1 MRRFLPLASYMT
13 MLMVLLGTLFKLM
26 HWPSADE
33 MVIAGLGSVIFL
45 IPFYFIVRI
54 KDTPNFFGKFAYFS
68 LIFSSCVS
76 VIGVLF
82 KIMHWSGADEMCI
95 FGIGTLIFPSLL
107 FYTIFQA
114 KKANNNFKESYYG
127 FFGIL
132 LFCLLVVSIA
142 YRNIYG
148 VAETFDYSYRLM
160 ETNNI
165 ELMKSIDSTDGNNN
179 SKELKTEILKTIH
192 EIEELKSLVKKES
205 KMSVSPYGVVEY
217 RMNDKD
223 VVFSVLRNNKGEQL
237 LRKLSNINRKLQE
250 ISNKENKG
258 LIFLHNRMDPKNRV
272 HNQFGHHPAS
282 GILAKLT
289 YFQNDLILSY
299 KSLD

>member
-1 MRRFLPLASYMT
+1 MT

-82 KIMHWSGADEMCI
+82 KIMHWPGADEMCI

-142 YRNIYG
+142 YRNTYG

-160 ETNNI
+160 ESNNL

-179 SKELKTEILKTIH
+179 NKELKTEILKTIH
-192 EIEELKSLVKKES
+192 EIEELKLLVKKGS
-205 KMSVSPYGVVEY
+205 NMSENLNGETNY
-217 RMNDKD
+217 RMNDQNIGTR
-223 VVFSVLRNNKGEQL
+223 VLVNNKGRQL
-237 LRKLSNINRKLQE
+237 LEKLKSLHEKIQE
-250 ISNKENKG
+250 INNHKRNG
-258 LIFLHNRMDPKNRV
+258 LVFLNQSMFPKNREF
-272 HNQFGHHPAS
+272 NQFGHHPAS